1 MKILNETVKKEKIKY
16 FSEDST
22 CACKVSVDYLGD
34 KWIFILIRDLF
45 RKRYTFSQF
54 MNESDEKIAT
64 NILTDRL
71 KKLKQLEIIGYRL
84 NKKNK
89 KIKEYYL
96 TDRGIELYDI
106 IFQLQYWTLANV
118 DFNYSENTKDWKALT
133 KNTSREEIISSFKKN
148 YRTFRIEKFGF

>member
-1 MKILNETVKKEKIKY
+1 MSTQSIDKIQY
-16 FSEDST
+16 FDKSPT

-34 KWIFILIRDLF
+34 KWILVIIRDLF

-54 MNESDEKIAT
+54 MYDSDEKIAT

-71 KKLKQLEIIGYRL
+71 KKLRAQNIIDFRL
-84 NKKNK
+84 NSKNK

-106 IFQLQYWTLANV
+106 IYQLQYWTLQNV
-118 DFNYSENTKDWKALT
+118 NFTFSENTKVWKKLCEELP
-133 KNTSREEIISSFKKN
+133 REKVIEQFKQN
-148 YRTFRIEKFGF
+148 YKEFRKKTFGF